1 MKKRNTGK
9 SIAMWAV
16 FLIVALILP
25 LFLKK
30 QYYTNLMVQVL
41 INIVIVT
48 GLNFITGL
56 TGQMNLGTAGIF
68 ALGAYTSGLLTTKL
82 GIGAWFGLLAAIVMG
97 LLIGICLGYPSL
109 RLKGVY
115 LALTTIG
122 FSEVVRILIT
132 NLINFTGGSAGVNN
146 ILAFTLFG
154 YAFKKNVPTYY
165 LYLGFTVILL
175 IFAERLVNSKW
186 GRLLKAIRDNPEALE
201 TSGVNVAWPKIM
213 AFTLAAVYGCI
224 AGSMYAHF
232 IRFIFPDEYTI
243 NFSINF
249 VFMLVIG
256 GIGTVPGAVIGTI
269 LVMVIPEVLRFLD
282 GYYWLV
288 FSIIAL
294 LFVIFMPYGL
304 VSLFDGDR
312 KTAGLLTKLRRKPS
326 AEMKGGEGA

>member
-1 MKKRNTGK
+1 MKKRRISG
-9 SIAMWAV
+9 SVIFLAV
-16 FLIVALILP
+16 FVIIAAVLP

-41 INIVIVT
+41 ISIIIVT

-68 ALGAYTSGLLTTKL
+68 ALGAYTSALLTTKL
-82 GIGAWFGLLAAIVMG
+82 HVNAWLGLLAAIVMG

-132 NLINFTGGSAGVNN
+132 NAINFTGGSAGVNG
-146 ILAFTLFG
+146 IPPFELFG
-154 YAFKKNVPTYY
+154 YAFKKNVPTFY
-165 LYLGFTVILL
+165 LYLVFVVILL
-175 IFAERLVNSKW
+175 IFAQRVVKSKW
-186 GRLLKAIRDNPEALE
+186 GRMLKAIKDNPDALE

-213 AFTLAAVYGCI
+213 AFTLCAVYGCI
-224 AGSMYAHF
+224 AGCLYAHF

-243 NFSINF
+243 NFSINY
-249 VFMLVIG
+249 VFMLIIG
-256 GIGTVPGAVIGTI
+256 GIGSVPGAVIGTVF
-269 LVMVIPEVLRFLD
+269 VMVVPEILRFLES
-282 GYYWLV
+282 YYWLI

-304 VSLFDGDR
+304 VSLVGRDSKLLRLFQR
-312 KTAGLLTKLRRKPS
+312 KAVKTST
-326 AEMKGGEGA
+326 KGGDAQ

>member
-1 MKKRNTGK
+1 MKKRK
-9 SIAMWAV
+9 ISDSIILLAI
-16 FLIVALILP
+16 FIIVAVALP
-25 LFLKK
+25 IFLKK

-41 INIVIVT
+41 INIIIVT

-68 ALGAYTSGLLTTKL
+68 ALGAYTSALFTTKT
-82 GIGAWFGLLAAIVMG
+82 GISAWFGLLASIVMG

-132 NLINFTGGSAGVNN
+132 NAIGFTGGSAGVNRIPPFM
-146 ILAFTLFG
+146 ILGYEFTD
-154 YAFKKNVPTYY
+154 NVPTYY
-165 LYLGFTVILL
+165 LYLVFTVILL
-175 IFAERLVNSKW
+175 IFAQRVVKSKW
-186 GRLLKAIRDNPEALE
+186 GRMLKAIRDNPEALE

-224 AGSMYAHF
+224 AGCLYAQF
-232 IRFIFPDEYTI
+232 IRFVFPDEYTI
-243 NFSINF
+243 NFSINY
-249 VFMLVIG
+249 VFMLIIG

-269 LVMVIPEVLRFLD
+269 FVMVVPEVLRFLE

-288 FSIIAL
+288 FSVIAL
-294 LFVIFMPYGL
+294 LFVIFLPNGL
-304 VSLFDGDR
+304 VSIFSGKRQLFRFHKQR
-312 KTAGLLTKLRRKPS
+312 KTRRS
-326 AEMKGGEGA
+326 DAEGGENR